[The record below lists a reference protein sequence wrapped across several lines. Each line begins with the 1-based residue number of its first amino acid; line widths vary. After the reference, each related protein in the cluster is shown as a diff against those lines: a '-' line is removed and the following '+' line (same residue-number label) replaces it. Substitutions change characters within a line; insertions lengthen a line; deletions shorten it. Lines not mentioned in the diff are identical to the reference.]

1 MFLYR
6 IELELEQKSLV
17 ERAADYYRGERISNA
32 LLIIIG
38 CGALLWTFFLF
49 LWRQGHLST
58 GIFFSTL
65 PFALFFMI
73 SGIYRFI
80 RSLERFK
87 KITDHNL
94 GAHYL
99 SDEERN
105 HLNGRKERFSKKRKI
120 DISGVLI
127 GFTMIFV
134 GLSFSLNHIFVGTA
148 VSITF
153 ASFVLLVF
161 DLFGQ
166 FRTEEF
172 LHHLNK

>member
-1 MFLYR
+1 
-6 IELELEQKSLV
+6 LELEQKSLV

-32 LLIIIG
+32 LLFVVG
-38 CGALLWTFFLF
+38 TGALLWTLFLF

-58 GIFFSTL
+58 GLFYSTL
-65 PFALFFMI
+65 PFALFFII

-80 RSLERFK
+80 RSLDRFK
-87 KITDHNL
+87 NITDDHT
-94 GAHYL
+94 GPQYL
-99 SDEERN
+99 SGEEKE
-105 HLNGRKERFSKKRKI
+105 HLNGRKQRFLKKRKI
-120 DISGVLI
+120 DTIGVIL
-127 GFTMIFV
+127 GFMMIFGGV
-134 GLSFSLNHIFVGTA
+134 FLHLNHLFIGTA